1 MSISINSYQ
10 PKYFLIESLDQE
22 NTVDLTNSILSV
34 DYYEDILSPCIT
46 VVANL
51 MNSGS
56 ILHNLPIRG
65 GEKVAFGFSTLFG
78 DIDFE
83 EEKTLYV
90 NKVSSITPDSTSEM
104 ITLHLVP
111 REALTN
117 ETSRCQKRYNGNIK
131 TTVENILKEVLLTER
146 YSEENIEQT
155 GNSYTFIGNYKKPF
169 HILTWLCP
177 KAMPAIAGGTSG
189 KKAQGVGGFLFYENI
204 EGYNFKSIDSLTSST
219 LSGSG
224 NSDSK
229 SIKRYT
235 YSQVLE
241 DAKVMNEFKIL
252 NYTFDKNIDLMKSL
266 RVGMYANRTYFADF
280 YNHTLQEFEYF
291 LKEQVNNK
299 LGADSEIPV
308 LPGLDKS
315 ISRIMFRVSDSG
327 VTPNN
332 EVNADSGRDV
342 ADMAKSYSRY
352 NILFSQSLNMVV
364 PCNVT
369 LKVGDIIEARFPRIT
384 RFDNKESDEQQSGY
398 YLIKELRHH
407 FEGGTC
413 ITSLRLLRDSYG
425 LSGN

>member
-1 MSISINSYQ
+1 MSLSINSYQ
-10 PKYFLIESLDQE
+10 PKYFLIESLDQQ
-22 NTVDLTNSILSV
+22 NTVDVTNSILSV

-46 VVANL
+46 IVANL
-51 MNSGS
+51 MNSSS

-65 GEKVAFGFSTLFG
+65 GERVALGFNTLFG
-78 DIDFE
+78 DIDFD
-83 EEKTLYV
+83 EEKSLYV

-111 REALTN
+111 REVLTN

-131 TTVENILKEVLLTER
+131 NTVENILKEVLLTER
-146 YSEENIEQT
+146 YLAENIEQT

-177 KAMPAIAGGTSG
+177 KAMPSIPGGTSG
-189 KKAQGVGGFLFYENI
+189 KEAQGVGGFLFYENI
-204 EGYNFKSIDSLTSST
+204 EGYNFKSIDNLTSST

-224 NSDSK
+224 SSDSK
-229 SIKRYT
+229 DIKKYT

-241 DAKVMNEFKIL
+241 EAKVLNEFKIL
-252 NYTFDKNIDLMKSL
+252 NYSFDKNIDLMKSL
-266 RVGMYANRTYFADF
+266 RVGTYANRTYFADF
-280 YNHTLQEFEYF
+280 YNHTLQEFDYY

-308 LPGLDKS
+308 LEGLDKS

-332 EVNADSGRDV
+332 DVNADSGRDV

-369 LKVGDIIEARFPRIT
+369 LKVGDIIEAEFPRIT
-384 RFDNKESDEQQSGY
+384 RSDSKESDEQQSGY

-407 FEGGTC
+407 FEAGTC